1 MGGARELPNCLIDPS
16 LHRQRCRPRPEKA
29 DARCLTA
36 PGLSSRPSTTPRNP
50 PPPATFSHTQS
61 TAVHAPC
68 IQTHASEFQ
77 RLWKL
82 HLSSPSLCAQY
93 TALKTMTP
101 MRTLSY
107 TNACGCMHVQPCS
120 MHAYVYMDLSV
131 YSMHV
136 LIALRLGS

>member
-1 MGGARELPNCLIDPS
+1 MDCQVWAAQGSCRTASSTRLCTDRDADPTPKDRRSVLNGTGSQQPAIDNPP
-16 LHRQRCRPRPEKA
+16 QPP
-29 DARCLTA
+29 A
-36 PGLSSRPSTTPRNP
+36 PGYIFTPSVYSSARTE
-50 PPPATFSHTQS
+50 
-61 TAVHAPC
+61 PC

-107 TNACGCMHVQPCS
+107 TMRQRRT
-120 MHAYVYMDLSV
+120 LE
-131 YSMHV
+131 
-136 LIALRLGS
+136 